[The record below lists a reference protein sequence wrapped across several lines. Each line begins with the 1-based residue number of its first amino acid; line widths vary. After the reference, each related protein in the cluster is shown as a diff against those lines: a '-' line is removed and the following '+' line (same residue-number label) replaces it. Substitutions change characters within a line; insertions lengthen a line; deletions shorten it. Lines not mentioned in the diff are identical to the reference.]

1 MSTNEDSK
9 HSNTGSLLHAKGMN
23 PGAMA
28 ATLSYL
34 DISQSFGL
42 LDKWT
47 EVKCEDGTKA
57 RILKNPE
64 DAFELYA
71 KEWSTKFNVVA
82 DLLNQ
87 AKVQGAADINNK
99 IVKLFDNLNY
109 IEATLREMYKN
120 AYLTFAA
127 TPCKE
132 DSQKEKRAMDRIIIS
147 ASLSL
152 MGFKMILENK
162 MVAKD
167 EKLIPDAKSSENID
181 NLNNEML
188 KLMDKITNMILK

>member
-1 MSTNEDSK
+1 MSSK
-9 HSNTGSLLHAKGMN
+9 KPRNAGSLLYAKGMN

-34 DISQSFGL
+34 DISQSYGL

-71 KEWSTKFNVVA
+71 KEWSTKFNAVV
-82 DLLNQ
+82 DLLNK

-109 IEATLREMYKN
+109 IEATLREMYKS

-132 DSQKEKRAMDRIIIS
+132 ESQKEKRAMDRIIIS

-152 MGFKMILENK
+152 MVFKMILENK
-162 MVAKD
+162 MVAND
-167 EKLIPDAKSSENID
+167 EKLMPEAKSSEKFD
-181 NLNNEML
+181 NLDNEML
-188 KLMDKITNMILK
+188 KLMDKIISMIMK

>member
-1 MSTNEDSK
+1 MKLAMSTKVKPEPGDA
-9 HSNTGSLLHAKGMN
+9 GSLLHAKGMN
-23 PGAMA
+23 ASAQA

-34 DISQSFGL
+34 DTSQSFGAF
-42 LDKWT
+42 DKWT

-71 KEWSTKFNVVA
+71 KEWSNKLNVVV

-87 AKVQGAADINNK
+87 AKVQGSDDLNSK
-99 IVKLFDNLNY
+99 IVKLFDNLGNV
-109 IEATLREMYKN
+109 EATLREMYKN

-132 DSQKEKRAMDRIIIS
+132 KAQEEKRAMDRIIVA

-152 MGFKMILENK
+152 LSFKTMIENK
-162 MVAKD
+162 GVQGVSATTGSTNVD
-167 EKLIPDAKSSENID
+167 SIYNETLKLI
-181 NLNNEML
+181 
-188 KLMDKITNMILK
+188 DKITSMIIR